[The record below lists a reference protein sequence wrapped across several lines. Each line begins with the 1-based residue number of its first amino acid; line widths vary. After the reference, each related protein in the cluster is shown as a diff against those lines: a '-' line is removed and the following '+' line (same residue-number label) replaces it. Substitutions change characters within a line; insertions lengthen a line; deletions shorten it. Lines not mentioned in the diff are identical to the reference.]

1 MVVTSLLYDR
11 AWAPVFAVLCGVGR
25 SAHEAR
31 DHCRHYRHAKAVLPE
46 DLGMSHGGIRGSQGP
61 RTEPPVEY
69 RHMDTWTQAQN
80 SRTVREH
87 ACYSSCQLRRF
98 LLSCLFMCAHVH
110 ECVCICT
117 CVCLCKPEF
126 NCGYHFSG
134 QGPPWVFEIRSF
146 TFTWALLI

>member
-11 AWAPVFAVLCGVGR
+11 AWVPVFAVLCGVGC
-25 SAHEAR
+25 SPHEAR
-31 DHCRHYRHAKAVLPE
+31 NHCRHYRHAKTVLPE

-69 RHMDTWTQAQN
+69 RCMDTWTQAQD

-87 ACYSSCQLRRF
+87 ACYSGCQLRCF
-98 LLSCLFMCAHVH
+98 LLSCLFMWAHVH

-117 CVCLCKPEF
+117 CVCV
-126 NCGYHFSG
+126 SQSSTVDSTS
-134 QGPPWVFEIRSF
+134 QGSVHLGFLR
-146 TFTWALLI
+146 